1 MSGRMSRIEKIIPGR
16 EAITL
21 SFAVL
26 AFMRSTI
33 DLPRAHSEQSVLAQ
47 KCNDDGGRRAVIEPE
62 RENSSPLTLGSC
74 VPRTVKDTGVSL
86 GRQVLSM
93 RRVAV
98 NTQNAGRPKSLLA
111 ALSGMNSD
119 TYSACIESLDV
130 YYRVMFV
137 HLTTSNSIHAVDDL
151 QSN

>member
-1 MSGRMSRIEKIIPGR
+1 MSRIEKIKPGR

-21 SFAVL
+21 SFVVL
-26 AFMRSTI
+26 AFMRSAI
-33 DLPRAHSEQSVLAQ
+33 DLPRAHSEHSVLAQ
-47 KCNDDGGRRAVIEPE
+47 KCNDSGGHRAVIEPE
-62 RENSSPLTLGSC
+62 RESSSLLTLGSC
-74 VPRTVKDTGVSL
+74 MSRTVKDTGVSL

-111 ALSGMNSD
+111 ALSGMNND

-130 YYRVMFV
+130 SYRVMFI

>member
-1 MSGRMSRIEKIIPGR
+1 MSRIEKIKPGR
-16 EAITL
+16 EAITV
-21 SFAVL
+21 SFVVL
-26 AFMRSTI
+26 ALMRSAI
-33 DLPRAHSEQSVLAQ
+33 DLPRAHSEHSVLAQ
-47 KCNDDGGRRAVIEPE
+47 KCNDSGGRRAVIEPE
-62 RENSSPLTLGSC
+62 RENSSLLTLGSC
-74 VPRTVKDTGVSL
+74 MSRTVKDTGVSL

-111 ALSGMNSD
+111 ALSGMNND

-130 YYRVMFV
+130 SYRVMFI

-151 QSN
+151 QSH

>member
-1 MSGRMSRIEKIIPGR
+1 MSRIEKIIPGR

-26 AFMRSTI
+26 AFMRSAI
-33 DLPRAHSEQSVLAQ
+33 DLPRAPSEHSVLSQ

-62 RENSSPLTLGSC
+62 RESSYKPTLGSC
-74 VPRTVKDTGVSL
+74 MPRTVKDTGVSL

-93 RRVAV
+93 RRIVV

-111 ALSGMNSD
+111 ALSGMNND

-130 YYRVMFV
+130 SYRVMFV

>member
-1 MSGRMSRIEKIIPGR
+1 MSRIEKIIPGR
-16 EAITL
+16 EVITL

-26 AFMRSTI
+26 AFMRSAI
-33 DLPRAHSEQSVLAQ
+33 DLPRAPSEHSVLAQ
-47 KCNDDGGRRAVIEPE
+47 KCNDDGGRRVVIEPE
-62 RENSSPLTLGSC
+62 RESSYKPTLGSC
-74 VPRTVKDTGVSL
+74 MPRTVKDTGDSL

-93 RRVAV
+93 RRIAV

-111 ALSGMNSD
+111 ALSGMNND

-130 YYRVMFV
+130 CYRVMFV